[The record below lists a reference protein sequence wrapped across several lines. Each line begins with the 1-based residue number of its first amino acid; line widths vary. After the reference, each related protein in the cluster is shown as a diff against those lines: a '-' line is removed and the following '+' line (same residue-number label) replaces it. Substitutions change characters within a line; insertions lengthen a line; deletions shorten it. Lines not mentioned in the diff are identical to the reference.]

1 MLKGFGNAIVP
12 QVAAAFVRAF
22 VTTGPR
28 RTWPGW
34 LSPSLPDNPPPPE
47 HP

>member
-34 LSPSLPDNPPPPE
+34 LSPALPDNLHRSIP
-47 HP
+47 